1 MTERNVVLEEMTSL
15 HGSLMKMLAPLQK
28 RKDQDAS
35 LSTEEKLREFL
46 WSSAREADA
55 LLDELL
61 MPKDLDLV
69 QEDPDTARRIENF
82 TVWRYFNPHPAG
94 DPWEILMPGFTPEE
108 GDLRV
113 FYMHGRWFC
122 TWLKLDAGDN
132 NARELLAVKKEEDNR
147 LVFVEV

>member
-1 MTERNVVLEEMTSL
+1 MNERNVVLEEMTEL

-35 LSTEEKLREFL
+35 HSTEDKLREFL

-61 MPKDLDLV
+61 MPRDLDLV
-69 QEDPDTARRIENF
+69 REDADTARRIEDF

-122 TWLKLDAGDN
+122 TWLKLVAGDN
-132 NARELLAVKKEEDNR
+132 HARELLAVKKEEDNR